1 MIKKRNLIMY
11 LGLLV
16 SLIGIVLYDPLGLLF
31 NSAGLLIIGLGL
43 VGILFGYKWKEAIGQ
58 SLHYAEATNKKAAIL
73 LIKRKQS
80 NKDYYNE
87 MMNVINKYDLP
98 IKVFLIDE

>member
-16 SLIGIVLYDPLGLLF
+16 SLMGIVLYDPLGLLF

-43 VGILFGYKWKEAIGQ
+43 LGILFGYMQLNEIEKV
-58 SLHYAEATNKKAAIL
+58 NKAVENLKKI
-73 LIKRKQS
+73 RE
-80 NKDYYNE
+80 NYE
-87 MMNVINKYDLP
+87 
-98 IKVFLIDE
+98 

>member
-43 VGILFGYKWKEAIGQ
+43 LGILFGYMQLNEIEKV
-58 SLHYAEATNKKAAIL
+58 NKALENFEK
-73 LIKRKQS
+73 
-80 NKDYYNE
+80 N
-87 MMNVINKYDLP
+87 
-98 IKVFLIDE
+98 

>member
-43 VGILFGYKWKEAIGQ
+43 VGILFGYMQLNEIEKD
-58 SLHYAEATNKKAAIL
+58 NKAVENFEK
-73 LIKRKQS
+73 
-80 NKDYYNE
+80 N
-87 MMNVINKYDLP
+87 
-98 IKVFLIDE
+98 

>member
-43 VGILFGYKWKEAIGQ
+43 VGILFGYMQLNEIEKV
-58 SLHYAEATNKKAAIL
+58 NKVVENFEK
-73 LIKRKQS
+73 
-80 NKDYYNE
+80 N
-87 MMNVINKYDLP
+87 
-98 IKVFLIDE
+98 

>member
-16 SLIGIVLYDPLGLLF
+16 SLMGIVLYDPLGLLF

-43 VGILFGYKWKEAIGQ
+43 LGILFGYMQLNEIEKV
-58 SLHYAEATNKKAAIL
+58 NKALENFEK
-73 LIKRKQS
+73 
-80 NKDYYNE
+80 N
-87 MMNVINKYDLP
+87 
-98 IKVFLIDE
+98 

>member
-1 MIKKRNLIMY
+1 MY

-43 VGILFGYKWKEAIGQ
+43 VGILFGYMQLNEIEKV
-58 SLHYAEATNKKAAIL
+58 NKAVENFEK
-73 LIKRKQS
+73 
-80 NKDYYNE
+80 NN
-87 MMNVINKYDLP
+87 
-98 IKVFLIDE
+98 

>member
-16 SLIGIVLYDPLGLLF
+16 SLIGIVLYDPLGFLF

-43 VGILFGYKWKEAIGQ
+43 VGILFGYMQLNEIEKV
-58 SLHYAEATNKKAAIL
+58 NKAVENFEK
-73 LIKRKQS
+73 
-80 NKDYYNE
+80 N
-87 MMNVINKYDLP
+87 
-98 IKVFLIDE
+98 

>member
-16 SLIGIVLYDPLGLLF
+16 SLMGIVLYDPLGLLF

-43 VGILFGYKWKEAIGQ
+43 LGILFGYMQLNEIEKV
-58 SLHYAEATNKKAAIL
+58 NKAVKNFE
-73 LIKRKQS
+73 K
-80 NKDYYNE
+80 NN
-87 MMNVINKYDLP
+87 
-98 IKVFLIDE
+98 